1 MKKGGGSK
9 KGGGY
14 EREICTRLSMWWCGR
29 DDTLW
34 RTGGSGG
41 RATVRGRKGKT
52 TAGGCGDICATDSIS
67 EPLMKFVTIECKRGY
82 SKTTPYDMIDK
93 KSHAKA
99 QQWEEWIEQA
109 SLSCRNA
116 KSKYWAIIARR
127 NQRDNIIMMPL
138 DMFNYLEIAE
148 CAFPYATFSIETA
161 DQPSYSVAVMKLE
174 DFFDAVNPKQLARRL
189 KNVG

>member
-1 MKKGGGSK
+1 MKKKGGGSR

-52 TAGGCGDICATDSIS
+52 TAGGCGDICATDSIA

-82 SKTTPYDMIDK
+82 SKSTPYDMIDK

-127 NQRDNIIMMPL
+127 NQRDDIIMMPWA
-138 DMFNYLEIAE
+138 MFSFLELSYYSA
-148 CAFPYATFSIETA
+148 AFIIETTE
-161 DQPSYSVAVMKLE
+161 DLKFHVVVMKLD
-174 DFFDAVNPKQLARRL
+174 DFFEEVNPKQLARRL